1 MRLILWKNITKCSSI
16 AQDLKFGTN
25 EFRYSDPI
33 DGFDYRSMFFLISD
47 RLFFG
52 FGERHR
58 AFDSNQMW
66 SWYLVSSEVCFLSS
80 FVSCVH
86 GPLLLFRIVTLTF
99 ILLWRSWN
107 EFNIHKKKL
116 STVNIKCKRD
126 VIFFIDKT
134 KKKIRT
140 HTHTHCVCCMCIVE
154 LMTWNMHIF
163 DMHAIGGRRLKG
175 VDYFMDFM
183 RRTSNNNNRKSA
195 AP

>member
-134 KKKIRT
+134 KKKDPHT
-140 HTHTHCVCCMCIVE
+140 HTHTLCVLYVHCWVE
-154 LMTWNMHIF
+154 DLKYAYFWY
-163 DMHAIGGRRLKG
+163 ACYRRAALE
-175 VDYFMDFM
+175 
-183 RRTSNNNNRKSA
+183 RRWLFHGFHEA
-195 AP
+195 DEQQQQ